1 MDSLQQDASL
11 PSDDLSALAWVHEEL
26 RKSLDTAHKALHRC
40 LKDATAVGVSDMD
53 SLDPAVLRTARQQI
67 HQGVGALE
75 LAGLPAGA
83 TVLRASEAVVQKLV
97 NRPQLIDEDVV
108 REIERASFAL
118 LDYIAR
124 RLAGKSVSAMAMFP
138 QYEALVARVGGGMA
152 RPTDL
157 WSQDWPTL
165 SLEAPLAPPEGVA
178 PRSPDAA
185 TVEDFEMGILKLM
198 RRNQPGDEADRR
210 PARPLV
216 SQ

>member
-26 RKSLDTAHKALHRC
+26 RKSLDLAHKALHRC

-53 SLDPAVLRTARQQI
+53 ALDPAVLRTARQQI

-97 NRPQLIDEDVV
+97 SRPQLIDENVV

-124 RLAGKSVSAMAMFP
+124 RLSGKSVSAMAMFP
-138 QYEALVARVGGGMA
+138 Q
-152 RPTDL
+152 
-157 WSQDWPTL
+157 
-165 SLEAPLAPPEGVA
+165 
-178 PRSPDAA
+178 
-185 TVEDFEMGILKLM
+185 
-198 RRNQPGDEADRR
+198 
-210 PARPLV
+210 
-216 SQ
+216 